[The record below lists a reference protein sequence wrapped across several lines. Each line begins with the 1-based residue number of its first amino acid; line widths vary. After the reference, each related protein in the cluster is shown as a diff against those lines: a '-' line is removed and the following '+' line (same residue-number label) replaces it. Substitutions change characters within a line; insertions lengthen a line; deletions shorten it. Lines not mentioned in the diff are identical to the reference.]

1 MLLRAAIVMLV
12 MLNLGAAGWWAFAPA
27 TPSEAPPLEGPGLR
41 LLTEAAPPAA
51 QATNAP
57 SAPATPS
64 AAPAAMAATAAPV
77 PSATPAVASPAAASC
92 LRFGPFADA
101 PARDAAQAALD
112 AFGAS
117 VRAVPAAARSTR
129 GWKVFL
135 PPQPSREAAQAL
147 AERLQ
152 ASGVR
157 DLFVLSGGEDANGI
171 ALGRFSSEAGARRRA
186 EELAAKGVQAQVA
199 PVEPAAGVGWLDARI
214 PAGVEPARLVAIAPA
229 RAQAC
234 PAAR

>member
-27 TPSEAPPLEGPGLR
+27 APREAPPLEGPGLR
-41 LLTEAAPPAA
+41 LLTETAPPAA
-51 QATNAP
+51 QAARAP

-64 AAPAAMAATAAPV
+64 TASAAMAATAAPV
-77 PSATPAVASPAAASC
+77 PSATPAAASPAAASC

-112 AFGAS
+112 ALGAS
-117 VRAVPAAARSTR
+117 VRAVPAARSTR

-186 EELAAKGVQAQVA
+186 EELAAKDVQAQVA

-214 PAGVEPARLVAIAPA
+214 PAGVEPARLAAIAPA

>member
-12 MLNLGAAGWWAFAPA
+12 MLNLGAAAWWAFEPAPSLSAPA
-27 TPSEAPPLEGPGLR
+27 LEGPGLR
-41 LLTEAAPPAA
+41 LLTETAPPAA
-51 QATNAP
+51 QAARAP
-57 SAPATPS
+57 SAPTASS
-64 AAPAAMAATAAPV
+64 AAPAVTAAPV
-77 PSATPAVASPAAASC
+77 PSAPPAAASPAAASC

-112 AFGAS
+112 ALGAS

-199 PVEPAAGVGWLDARI
+199 PVEPAAGVGWLDARL
-214 PAGVEPARLVAIAPA
+214 PADVEPARLATIAPA

>member
-27 TPSEAPPLEGPGLR
+27 PPLEVPRPEGPGLR
-41 LLTEAAPPAA
+41 LLAEAVAESSKS
-51 QATNAP
+51 
-57 SAPATPS
+57 SARDE
-64 AAPAAMAATAAPV
+64 APV
-77 PSATPAVASPAAASC
+77 PAAASPAPAAPAPARPSATVSAAESC
-92 LRFGPFADA
+92 QRFGPFADA
-101 PARDAAQAALD
+101 AAREAAQAALG
-112 AFGAS
+112 ALGAS
-117 VRAVPAAARSTR
+117 VRAVPAAGKAR

-147 AERLQ
+147 AARLQ
-152 ASGVR
+152 AAGVR
-157 DLFVLSGGEDANGI
+157 DLFVLSAGADANGI

-199 PVEPAAGVGWLDARI
+199 PVAPAGDAGWLDARI
-214 PAGVEPARLVAIAPA
+214 PAGVEPARLTAIAPA

>member
-27 TPSEAPPLEGPGLR
+27 PPVDAPVREGPGLR
-41 LLTEAAPPAA
+41 LLTEATPSAA
-51 QATNAP
+51 GATSALP
-57 SAPATPS
+57 APATPS
-64 AAPAAMAATAAPV
+64 TTAAATAAP
-77 PSATPAVASPAAASC
+77 PAVASPAAASC
-92 LRFGPFADA
+92 LRFGPFADTT
-101 PARDAAQAALD
+101 ARDAAQVALAAL
-112 AFGAS
+112 GAS
-117 VRAVPAAARSTR
+117 VRVVPAAAGKAR

-135 PPQPSREAAQAL
+135 PPQPSREQAQAL

-157 DLFVLSGGEDANGI
+157 DLFVLTAGEDANGI
-171 ALGRFSSEAGARRRA
+171 ALGRFSSEAGARRRV
-186 EELAAKGVQAQVA
+186 EELAGKGVQAQMA

-214 PAGVEPARLVAIAPA
+214 PAGVEPARVAAIAPA
-229 RAQAC
+229 KAC